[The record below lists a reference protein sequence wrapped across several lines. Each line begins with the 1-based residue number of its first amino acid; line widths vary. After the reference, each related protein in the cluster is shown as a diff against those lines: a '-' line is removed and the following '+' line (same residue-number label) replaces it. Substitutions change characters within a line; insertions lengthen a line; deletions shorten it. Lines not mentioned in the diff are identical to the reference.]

1 MTTKTEGAHPGE
13 FIVSEANGNRS
24 RDVATLVAGQNLAAG
39 AVLGLIGSGGDAG
52 KYSAYD
58 DGNSDGTETAVAILY
73 AATDATDADT
83 ECTIIARDA
92 EVNGETLAFASGV
105 DEAGAIV
112 DLAAEGI
119 IVR

>member
-1 MTTKTEGAHPGE
+1 MATNTLVFFAFFALTPPA
-13 FIVSEANGNRS
+13 
-24 RDVATLVAGQNLAAG
+24 VATANTCPL
-39 AVLGLIGSGGDAG
+39 
-52 KYSAYD
+52 
-58 DGNSDGTETAVAILY
+58 SDSETAAAILY

-83 ECTIIARDA
+83 ECTIVARDA